1 MSVST
6 GTLYSKIDL
15 ATAMD
20 PLKPDEI
27 LFQCA
32 VVKVLLQHFSSSK
45 LIMQARASE
54 VKSEIKEIQSAPK
67 LQPKRNQTWHEMGT
81 SYLLIEAYFMT

>member
-1 MSVST
+1 
-6 GTLYSKIDL
+6 
-15 ATAMD
+15 
-20 PLKPDEI
+20 
-27 LFQCA
+27 
-32 VVKVLLQHFSSSK
+32 
-45 LIMQARASE
+45 MQARASE